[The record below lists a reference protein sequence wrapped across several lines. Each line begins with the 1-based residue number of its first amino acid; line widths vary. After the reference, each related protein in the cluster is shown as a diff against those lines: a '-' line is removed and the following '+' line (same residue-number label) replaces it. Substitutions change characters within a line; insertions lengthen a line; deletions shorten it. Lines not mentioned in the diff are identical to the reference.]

1 MAEDIRERTT
11 LPLGVPL
18 GIFAVVIFIVFLFS
32 RILLNVPKQVAV
44 VVALMTALNILITC
58 GIIAM
63 RKVQGATIFALLLVI
78 SVPILIGGAAAA
90 KVFAIKE
97 PAKIVPPPPPVAL
110 SAQNTAYS
118 TTSLTLAPGN
128 ATIDFK
134 NQDTVPH
141 NVHIFDGA
149 DANSPSVF
157 VGQILPPGGN
167 AQYKVTGLVAGKT
180 YFFHCDV
187 HPLQM
192 TGKVTVAAPGTSA
205 AGGGTISTG
214 PIQLGAANTA
224 FAKTQLDI
232 AANAPT
238 KVVLKNGDSVPH
250 NFDIVSGPPPYKK
263 PDTQPTIAQAGTS
276 VTYDIPGLPPGQ
288 YDFQCDIHPNSM
300 KGTLTVH

>member
-18 GIFAVVIFIVFLFS
+18 GIFAVMILVVFLFS

-44 VVALMTALNILITC
+44 AVALMTALNILVTC

-63 RKVQGATIFALLLVI
+63 RKVEGATIFALLLVI

-90 KVFAIKE
+90 RVFAIKE
-97 PAKIVPPPPPVAL
+97 PAKIVPPAPPVAL

-118 TTSLTLAPGN
+118 TTSLTLPPGE

-141 NVHIFDGA
+141 NVHLFDGP
-149 DANSPSVF
+149 DGNSPSLF
-157 VGQILPPGGN
+157 VGQIVPPGGN

-180 YFFHCDV
+180 YFFRCDV
-187 HPLQM
+187 HPAQM
-192 TGKVTVAAPGTSA
+192 TGKATVAAPGTSA
-205 AGGGTISTG
+205 AGAISTG
-214 PIQLGAANTA
+214 PIQLGAANTS
-224 FAKTQLDI
+224 FAKSQLDI
-232 AANAPT
+232 AANTPT
-238 KVVLKNGDSVPH
+238 KVILKNGDSVPH
-250 NFDIVSGPPPYKK
+250 NFDIVSGPPPYQK
-263 PDTQPTIAQAGTS
+263 PPQPTIALPGTS

-300 KGTLTVH
+300 KGILTVH

>member
-11 LPLGVPL
+11 LPFGVPL
-18 GIFAVVIFIVFLFS
+18 GIFAVVILVVFLFS

-44 VVALMTALNILITC
+44 AVALMTALNILITC

-63 RKVQGATIFALLLVI
+63 RKVQGGMVFALLLVI

-90 KVFAIKE
+90 KVFTVKQ
-97 PAKIVPPPPPVAL
+97 PAKVVPPPPPVAL

-118 TTSLTLAPGN
+118 TTSLTLPPGD

-141 NVHIFDGA
+141 NVHIFDGP
-149 DANSPSVF
+149 DANSPSLF
-157 VGQILPPGGN
+157 VGQILPPGGS

-205 AGGGTISTG
+205 AGSISTG
-214 PIQLGAANTA
+214 PIQLGAANTS
-224 FAKTQLDI
+224 FAKSQLDI
-232 AANAPT
+232 T
-238 KVVLKNGDSVPH
+238 KVILKNGDSVPH

-263 PDTQPTIAQAGTS
+263 PDTQPTIAQPGAS

-288 YDFQCDIHPNSM
+288 YEFQCDIHPNSM